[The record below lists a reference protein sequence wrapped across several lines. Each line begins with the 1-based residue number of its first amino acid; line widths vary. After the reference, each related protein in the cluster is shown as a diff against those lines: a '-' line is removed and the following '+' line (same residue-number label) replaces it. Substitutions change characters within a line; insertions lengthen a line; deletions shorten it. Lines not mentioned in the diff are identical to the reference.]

1 MRKITELEKKYY
13 KLLIAFQI
21 KIGDKMMK
29 KKIFN
34 IFFTVILIAL
44 IAFWLIAAYAI
55 FNWIENDDDWAPYTE
70 KNLIL
75 HMI

>member
-1 MRKITELEKKYY
+1 
-13 KLLIAFQI
+13 
-21 KIGDKMMK
+21 MMK
-29 KKIFN
+29 NKIFN